1 MSKFKSSSSEINKLE
16 NINFYNIDRKIEFL
30 PPWTM
35 PIIFLVLA
43 VHGILVKNQIS
54 TIIKDFTDPNFLF
67 ALSMFIL
74 FTVFIVDPNDERS
87 RSANNAAIISF
98 VTAYFG
104 YLNLPIPAGV
114 FAGLYVYYTHRNHMN
129 VLPDMDF

>member
-1 MSKFKSSSSEINKLE
+1 MSKFKTSSSELNKLE
-16 NINFYNIDRKIEFL
+16 HIDFHKIDRKIEFL

-35 PIIFLVLA
+35 PILFLIIA
-43 VHGILVKNQIS
+43 VHGIFFKKQFT

-67 ALSMFIL
+67 ALSIFIL
-74 FTVFIVDPNDERS
+74 FTFFVVDPNDERS